1 MSPSSK
7 VSVCI
12 PTYQHAVFLPTAIE
26 SVLRQTFE
34 DFELIVVDNAST
46 DNTEEVVSRYVKSD
60 PRVRYFRNASNLG
73 MVGNWNKC
81 LEYSA
86 GDYVKILC
94 SDDVLAPECLQVAV
108 EALDRLPNVG
118 LVTCGRQVVDE
129 NLGFLHVLQFSET
142 AGVWSGEDAIRRS
155 LEKLNPIGEP
165 TAVVFRRRLAARGFN
180 PLVNQLADI
189 EMWLH
194 ILQQSDL
201 YFDPRPL
208 CQFRQHP
215 NQCTQENVKSLRVIE
230 EEFAIV
236 EGLENFLRQN
246 YSITFIAKVRFLK
259 ALNAWRFLKT
269 GHSREAICSAIDRHY
284 GLIKFRLLYPFRS
297 LIKRF

>member
-1 MSPSSK
+1 MSLPSK

-12 PTYQHAVFLPTAIE
+12 PTYQHATFLPAAIE

-46 DNTEEVVSRYVKSD
+46 DNTPEVVAAYVNSD
-60 PRVRYFRNASNLG
+60 PRVRYFGNASNLG

-81 LEYSA
+81 LEYAA

-129 NLGFLHVLQFSET
+129 NLGFLHVLQFSEKG
-142 AGVWSGEDAIRRS
+142 GVWSGTEAIRRS

-165 TAVVFRRRLAARGFN
+165 TAVVFRRQLATRGFN
-180 PLVNQLADI
+180 PAVNQLADI

-194 ILQQSDL
+194 ILQQADL

-236 EGLENFLRQN
+236 VGLEGFLRRN
-246 YSITFIAKVRFLK
+246 YSNAFLAKVRFLK
-259 ALNAWRFLKT
+259 ALNAWRFLKA
-269 GHSREAICSAIDRHY
+269 GHSKKEICAAIDRHY
-284 GLIKFRLLYPFRS
+284 GLNKFRMLYPFRS

>member
-1 MSPSSK
+1 MPSASK

-12 PTYQHAVFLPTAIE
+12 PTYQHASFLPTAIE

-46 DNTEEVVSRYVKSD
+46 DKTQEVVTRYVKSD
-60 PRVRYFRNASNLG
+60 PRARYFRNASNLG
-73 MVGNWNKC
+73 MVGNWNRC
-81 LEYSA
+81 LEYA
-86 GDYVKILC
+86 TGDYVKILC
-94 SDDVLAPECLQVAV
+94 SDDVLDPECLQAAV
-108 EALDRLPNVG
+108 EVLDSRPNVG
-118 LVTCGRQVVDE
+118 LVTCGRQVVDA
-129 NLGFLHVLQFSET
+129 NLGFLHVLQFSDQG
-142 AGVWSGEDAIRRS
+142 GVWSGSEAIRRS

-165 TAVVFRRRLAARGFN
+165 TAVVFRRQLAARGFN

-194 ILQQSDL
+194 ILQQADL

-215 NQCTQENVKSLRVIE
+215 NQCTQENVKSLCVIE
-230 EEFAIV
+230 EEFVIV
-236 EGLENFLRQN
+236 AGLESFLRRN
-246 YSITFIAKVRFLK
+246 YSKAFISKVRFLK

-269 GHSREAICSAIDRHY
+269 GHSRDAICSAIDQHY
-284 GLIKFRLLYPFRS
+284 GLIKFRVLYPFRS